1 MVTRV
6 TCFYCTIAKVCCQE
20 KFYRE
25 CNFLL
30 GQRAVVYGRAHLH
43 VQNQERRTDTRFIAA
58 RSGQVDITLTSAILA
73 SVNQMPGYHLLTR
86 AVC

>member
-1 MVTRV
+1 M
-6 TCFYCTIAKVCCQE
+6 
-20 KFYRE
+20 
-25 CNFLL
+25 
-30 GQRAVVYGRAHLH
+30 VYGRAHLH